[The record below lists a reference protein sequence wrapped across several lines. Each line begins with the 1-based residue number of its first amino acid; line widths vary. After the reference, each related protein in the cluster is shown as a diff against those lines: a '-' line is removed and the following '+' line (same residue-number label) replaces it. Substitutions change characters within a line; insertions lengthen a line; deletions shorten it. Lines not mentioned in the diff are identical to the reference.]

1 MSTLVLLLAPR
12 ERLRAQASAGG
23 EGARASREFSYAL
36 SADGLAVS
44 AQGRCAAALLPK
56 ADSVIAVLA
65 DADVSWHRITLPKAP
80 SARLRAAL
88 VGVLE
93 ESLLD
98 DEDALHLAVAPQAT
112 AGQPTWIAAVRK
124 PWLAAE
130 LAALEAANLSVERV
144 VPSSWPDN
152 PASAHF
158 FEAEEGAGAQ
168 SDNLALAWS
177 DDRGVSCVRLDGG
190 LARTLLPSDPQTP
203 LRASATPAVAAAAE
217 RWLGAPV
224 AVLPAAQRALISARS
239 LWNLRQFDL
248 AARHRGARAL
258 ADAWR
263 QLLSPAW
270 RPVRTG
276 LVTLV
281 VLQLIGLNL
290 WALHL
295 RGQANERQQ
304 AMATLLR
311 ATYPSA
317 STALAPD
324 VEMERQTSVLRSAA
338 GRAGAGDLEPMLQA
352 AAAAWPDG
360 VPPVETLRFEPGKL
374 SLSAASMTPAQIDR
388 FRSELRPAGWAVD
401 ASEGRLT
408 ISRASVAAL

>member
-12 ERLRAQASAGG
+12 ERLRAQASAAG

-80 SARLRAAL
+80 AARLRAAL

-112 AGQPTWIAAVRK
+112 AGQPTWIAAVHR

-168 SDNLALAWS
+168 ADNLALAWS
-177 DDRGVSCVRLDGG
+177 DDQGVSCVRLDGG

-224 AVLPAAQRALISARS
+224 PVLPAAQRALIAARS

-248 AARHRGARAL
+248 TARHRGARAL

-263 QLLSPAW
+263 QLQSPAW
-270 RPVRTG
+270 RPVRIG

-281 VLQLIGLNL
+281 VLQLVGLNL

-295 RGQANERQQ
+295 GGEANERQQ

-311 ATYPSA
+311 ASYPSA

-352 AAAAWPDG
+352 ASVAWPDG

-374 SLSAASMTPAQIDR
+374 TLSAASMTPAQIDR

-401 ASEGRLT
+401 TSEGRLT
-408 ISRASVAAL
+408 ISRANTAAL

>member
-12 ERLRAQASAGG
+12 ERLRAQASGAG

-80 SARLRAAL
+80 AARLRAAL

-98 DEDALHLAVAPQAT
+98 DEDVLHLAVAPQAT
-112 AGQPTWIAAVRK
+112 AGQPAWIAAVHK

-168 SDNLALAWS
+168 ADNLALAWS
-177 DDRGVSCVRLDGG
+177 DDQGVSCIRLDGG

-263 QLLSPAW
+263 QLQSPAW
-270 RPVRTG
+270 RPVRIG

-281 VLQLIGLNL
+281 VLQLVGLNL

-401 ASEGRLT
+401 TSEGRLT
-408 ISRASVAAL
+408 ISRASAAAL